1 MPEAITS
8 PEERHEAIRAAK
20 DMDVKIDIIFAE
32 DERTCQAVR
41 AYDGKAFEP
50 DEVPEL
56 PVPGCDA
63 EACRCIY
70 GNVFED

>member
-1 MPEAITS
+1 
-8 PEERHEAIRAAK
+8 
-20 DMDVKIDIIFAE
+20 MDAKIDIIFAK

-41 AYDGKAFEP
+41 AYDGRAIDP

-63 EACRCIY
+63 ETCRCIY
-70 GNVFED
+70 GNVFDD

>member
-1 MPEAITS
+1 M
-8 PEERHEAIRAAK
+8 
-20 DMDVKIDIIFAE
+20 DIIAAD

-50 DEVPEL
+50 DEVPDL

-63 EACRCIY
+63 DTCRCIY
-70 GNVFED
+70 GNVFND

>member
-8 PEERHEAIRAAK
+8 PEDRREAIRAAK
-20 DMDVKIDIIFAE
+20 DMDVKMDIIFAE

-41 AYDGKAFEP
+41 TYDGKAFEP
-50 DEVPEL
+50 GEVPEL

-63 EACRCIY
+63 ETCRCIY
-70 GNVFED
+70 GNVLGD